1 MAEEGMIAMIGP
13 LLLTT
18 LLQAQ
23 VSGAPPQPP
32 TSSAPTHAASQTLTG
47 AVKDLPHAFA
57 RLKSWTAIAVLS
69 ASGGAAAAVHPED
82 RDLTMDAAGSRTV
95 DRLTEGGSIVG
106 SGYVQVGGAAAVWLT
121 GVATSHPAFAGLGAD
136 LLEAQAINGVL
147 TSAVK
152 YTVQRR
158 RPDGGRYSF
167 PSGHTSATFAT
178 AAVLENHYGLRAGL
192 PAYALGAYVAGA
204 RLHDRK
210 HFASDT
216 LMGAGIGLVAGHVTR
231 AHGSRRATAAIVPL
245 QHGIAVAG
253 SVTCPW

>member
-1 MAEEGMIAMIGP
+1 MLAP
-13 LLLTT
+13 LLFTT
-18 LLQAQ
+18 LLQVQ
-23 VSGAPPQPP
+23 VSGTPPPPAP
-32 TSSAPTHAASQTLTG
+32 SAPMKPNQTLT
-47 AVKDLPHAFA
+47 AAMKDVPHAFA

-106 SGYVQVGGAAAVWLT
+106 SGYVQVGGAAAVWVA
-121 GVATSHPAFAGLGAD
+121 GVASSHPALAGLGAD

-158 RPDGGRYSF
+158 RPNGGRYSF

-216 LMGAGIGLVAGHVTR
+216 LMGAGIGLVAGRVTR
-231 AHGSRRATAAIVPL
+231 AHGGRATAAIVPL
-245 QHGIAVAG
+245 HRGIAIAG
-253 SVTCPW
+253 SVACPW

>member
-1 MAEEGMIAMIGP
+1 MIPMLAP
-13 LLLTT
+13 LLFTT
-18 LLQAQ
+18 LLQVQ
-23 VSGAPPQPP
+23 VSGTPPPPAP
-32 TSSAPTHAASQTLTG
+32 SAPMKPPNQTLT
-47 AVKDLPHAFA
+47 AAMKDVPHAFA

-106 SGYVQVGGAAAVWLT
+106 SGYVQVGGAAAVWVA

-158 RPDGGRYSF
+158 RPNGGRYSF

-216 LMGAGIGLVAGHVTR
+216 LMGAGIGLVAGRVTR
-231 AHGSRRATAAIVPL
+231 AHGGRATAAIVPL
-245 QHGIAVAG
+245 HRGIAIAG
-253 SVTCPW
+253 SVACPW

>member
-1 MAEEGMIAMIGP
+1 MIAMLAP
-13 LLLTT
+13 LILTT
-18 LLQAQ
+18 LLQAP
-23 VSGAPPQPP
+23 VSGVPPQTPPASSTPP
-32 TSSAPTHAASQTLTG
+32 TAATQTLTG
-47 AVKDLPHAFA
+47 AMKDLPHAFA

-69 ASGGAAAAVHPED
+69 ASGGAAAAVHRQD
-82 RDLTMDAAGSRTV
+82 HDLTMDAAGSQAV

-158 RPDGGRYSF
+158 RPNGGRYSF

-178 AAVLENHYGLRAGL
+178 AAVLENHYGLKVGI
-192 PAYALGAYVAGA
+192 PAYALGAYVAA
-204 RLHDRK
+204 SRLHDRK

-216 LMGAGIGLVAGHVTR
+216 LMGAGIGLVAGRVTR
-231 AHGSRRATAAIVPL
+231 HSPNRRASATIVPL
-245 QHGIAVAG
+245 VRGIAIAG
-253 SVTCPW
+253 AVTWPR

>member
-1 MAEEGMIAMIGP
+1 MITIVAP

-23 VSGAPPQPP
+23 IS
-32 TSSAPTHAASQTLTG
+32 TSPERQASPAPTDTATQTLTG
-47 AVKDLPHAFA
+47 AMKDLPHAFA
-57 RLKSWTAIAVLS
+57 RLRSWTPVAVLS
-69 ASGGAAAAVHPED
+69 ASAGAAAAVHPQD
-82 RDLTMDAAGSRTV
+82 RDLTMDAAGSRIV

-121 GVATSHPAFAGLGAD
+121 GAATSHPAVAGFGAD
-136 LLEAQAINGVL
+136 LLEAQAVNGVL
-147 TSAVK
+147 TSALK

-158 RPDGGRYSF
+158 RPNGGRYSF

-178 AAVLENHYGLRAGL
+178 AAVLENHYGPMAGL
-192 PAYALGAYVAGA
+192 PAYALGAYVAGS

-216 LMGAGIGLVAGHVTR
+216 LMGAGIGLVAGRVTR
-231 AHGSRRATAAIVPL
+231 NHAHRARAAVVPL
-245 QHGIAVAG
+245 QRGIAIAG
-253 SVTCPW
+253 SVAGPW